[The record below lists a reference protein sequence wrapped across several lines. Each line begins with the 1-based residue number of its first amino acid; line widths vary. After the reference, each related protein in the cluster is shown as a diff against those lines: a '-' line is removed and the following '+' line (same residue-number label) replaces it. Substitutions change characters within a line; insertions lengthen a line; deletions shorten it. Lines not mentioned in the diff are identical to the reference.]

1 MRRYFGILFCVLL
14 LTPTVKS
21 QSKYGE
27 DSVKCVI
34 NLSLYREYYKQ
45 KNYDDAIK
53 PWRWVYNNCPSSSG
67 NIFKNGP
74 TLIKHLMKKNPEN
87 KQAYIDTLMMI
98 YDSRI
103 QYFGKQGYV
112 LGKKGADLI
121 RYSPSSFEQAFN
133 ILDQSIHLHE
143 NKSDAG
149 CLLAYFKATTLM

>member
-45 KNYDDAIK
+45 KNYDDAIN
-53 PWRWVYNNCPSSSG
+53 PWRWVYNNCPASSG

-74 TLIKHLMKKNPEN
+74 ALIKHLMKKNPEN

-103 QYFGKQGYV
+103 QYF
-112 LGKKGADLI
+112 
-121 RYSPSSFEQAFN
+121 
-133 ILDQSIHLHE
+133 
-143 NKSDAG
+143 
-149 CLLAYFKATTLM
+149 